1 VKTALASTM
10 MKLASIIGPE
20 NTNEHLL
27 PLFVGFLKDEC
38 AEVRLNVINTISTLH
53 SVIGFESFQ
62 NTILPAVLKLSE
74 DTKWRVRLAILEHI
88 PLQRIFKDALLIFR

>member
-88 PLQRIFKDALLIFR
+88 PLQRIFKYAHF